1 MPQPTRG
8 GESNVA
14 LGHLCGRVQQ
24 GECARP
30 KLSPKSRTVRD
41 ARMVMTHVALPR
53 SRELG
58 YAFSGLSD
66 PPAFDFIA

>member
-1 MPQPTRG
+1 MPQPTSG
-8 GESNVA
+8 GESRVA
-14 LGHLCGRVQQ
+14 LGHLWGRVQQ